1 MKVLQV
7 NKLYYPHIGGV
18 EKHVQDVAEA
28 LLDQADVKVL
38 VANSGREAKRET
50 VNGVMVERV
59 PTWGVVQS
67 APIAPG
73 FYRSIKRARADIYHL
88 HFPNPVGELAYL
100 AAGSPGKLVVTYH
113 ADVVRQRLLRRFY
126 GPVIERLLRRA
137 DMVMVSSPN
146 LIESSPWLQ
155 PIREKCR
162 VIPFAI
168 DLEPFKPDP
177 AVAAKAEEFRKR
189 FGTPLVLF
197 VGRLIYYKGL
207 EYLVRAAPDVDAQF
221 VIVGEGPL
229 EAELKT
235 LATELGVA
243 ERFHFVGRATDTEL
257 PAYYKAC
264 DIFTL
269 PSIAESEAFGFVQL
283 EAHACG
289 KPVVSTNLP
298 TGVPYANLHGET
310 GLIVAP
316 EDPEALATALNLLIS
331 DDVKRGKLGARA
343 KERVESDFSMEAMAR
358 EILQAYQG
366 LLAR

>member
-28 LLDQADVKVL
+28 LGDQADVEVL
-38 VANSGREAKRET
+38 VASDSRLAKRET
-50 VNGVMVERV
+50 VNGVTVERV
-59 PTWGVVQS
+59 PTWSVVQS

-73 FYRSIKRARADIYHL
+73 FYGAIKRARADIYHL
-88 HFPNPVGELAYL
+88 HFPNPIGELAYL
-100 AAGSPGKLVVTYH
+100 AAGAPGKLVVTYH
-113 ADVVRQRLLRRFY
+113 ADVVRQRLLRRLY
-126 GPVIERLLRRA
+126 GPIIERLLRRA
-137 DMVMVSSPN
+137 DMIMVSSPN
-146 LIESSPWLQ
+146 LIESSPWLR
-155 PIREKCR
+155 PVRNKCR

-177 AVAAKAEEFRKR
+177 AVEAKAEEIRKR

-207 EYLVRAAPDVDAQF
+207 EYLIRAAPDVDAQF
-221 VIVGEGPL
+221 VIVGEGVL
-229 EAELKT
+229 EPELKA
-235 LATELGVA
+235 LAAELGVA
-243 ERFHFVGRATDTEL
+243 ERFHFVGRATDEEL

-283 EAHACG
+283 EAHACK
-289 KPVVSTNLP
+289 KPVVSTDLP
-298 TGVPYANLHGET
+298 TGVPYANLHGDT
-310 GLIVAP
+310 GLIVPP
-316 EDPEALATALNLLIS
+316 EDHQALAAALNLLLG
-331 DDVKRGKLGARA
+331 DDIKRDKLGART

-358 EILQAYQG
+358 EILQGYRQVLG
-366 LLAR
+366 R

>member
-1 MKVLQV
+1 MKALQV

-28 LLDQADVKVL
+28 LTDQIDIEVL
-38 VANSGREAKRET
+38 VANSDRQAKRET
-50 VNGVMVERV
+50 VSGVTVERV
-59 PTWGVVQS
+59 PSWGVVQS

-73 FYRSIKRARADIYHL
+73 FYRAIKQAQADIYHL
-88 HFPNPVGELAYL
+88 HFPNPIGELAYL

-113 ADVVRQRLLRRFY
+113 ADVVRQRHLRRFY

-137 DMVMVSSPN
+137 DMIMVSSPN
-146 LIESSPWLQ
+146 LIESSEWLR
-155 PIREKCR
+155 PVREKCR

-168 DLEPFKPDP
+168 DLGPFQPDP
-177 AVAAKAEEFRKR
+177 EVTARAAGFRER

-207 EYLVRAAPDVDAQF
+207 EYLIRAAPDVDAQF
-221 VIVGEGPL
+221 IIVGDGIREP
-229 EAELKT
+229 ELKA
-235 LATELGVA
+235 LAAELGVA
-243 ERFHFVGRATDTEL
+243 EHFHFVGRATDDEL
-257 PAYYKAC
+257 PAYYQAC

-289 KPVVSTNLP
+289 KPVVSTDLP

-310 GLIVAP
+310 GLIVP
-316 EDPEALATALNLLIS
+316 SKDHEALAAALNLLLA
-331 DDVKRGKLGARA
+331 DDALRDQLGSRA

-358 EILQAYQG
+358 EILRAYQE
-366 LLAR
+366 LLAG